1 MRQRRSNGKP
11 LCDSI
16 FVNSFE
22 IGKRAFR
29 DNAAKSWLHG
39 KGLEQDRGA
48 ERLAHGEDVART
60 LSGDEPVYPTS
71 DIAGF
76 EHTIGDHFASTLAMA
91 PAVRHQDFVVVV
103 DEQTRQGRSPAA
115 GIADSV
121 QGDDAISVVDFGR
134 EQPGFEHGAV
144 ASIYLNRPPLCNA
157 RRRRSGRLP
166 GDAKRGFAEYGAAG
180 ETQKQNGGHGAD
192 HAQRPVSSHRHYKTY
207 GFVATYV
214 QAAQRP
220 V

>member
-1 MRQRRSNGKP
+1 M
-11 LCDSI
+11 
-16 FVNSFE
+16 
-22 IGKRAFR
+22 
-29 DNAAKSWLHG
+29 
-39 KGLEQDRGA
+39 
-48 ERLAHGEDVART
+48 
-60 LSGDEPVYPTS
+60 
-71 DIAGF
+71 
-76 EHTIGDHFASTLAMA
+76 
-91 PAVRHQDFVVVV
+91 VV

-121 QGDDAISVVDFGR
+121 QREDAIPVVDFGR

-192 HAQRPVSSHRHYKTY
+192 HAQRPASSHRHYKTY
-207 GFVATYV
+207 AFVATYV

-220 V
+220 VYDRVMNIDWIRKYCLSLPHSTETVQWSDDLVFKIAGKMYTVAALEPGDHWLSFKCSPDEPGSYRRHTWRGRTGWRSKPPTRCRARRSSD